1 MDDPNGPKCCFCFPL
16 KCGIIF
22 IGVMA
27 VVDLS
32 YEMSRTAL
40 MTKFTVVL
48 GILTIPSLLFMFAN
62 IIMFVKYC
70 YRDSLVARKHLVVGC
85 SLQIFANLRMK
96 IGCPKWAV

>member
-1 MDDPNGPKCCFCFPL
+1 MNFLDNLQNKVFGIDDPNGPKCCFCFPL

-40 MTKFTVVL
+40 MTQYAVVL

-62 IIMFVKYC
+62 VIMFAKYC
-70 YRDSLVARKHLVVGC
+70 YRDTFVSRKHLVVGC
-85 SLQIFANLRMK
+85 SL
-96 IGCPKWAV
+96 